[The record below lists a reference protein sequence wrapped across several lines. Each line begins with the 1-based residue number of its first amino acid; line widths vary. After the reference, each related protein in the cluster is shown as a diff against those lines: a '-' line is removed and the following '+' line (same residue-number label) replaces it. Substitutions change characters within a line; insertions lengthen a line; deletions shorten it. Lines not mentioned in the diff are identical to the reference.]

1 MDYHR
6 YQYSYCGICAR
17 IHCWHHHCLELN
29 VTTNAFIFS
38 WDCEGIEAIIPI
50 TQYEKW
56 DQENLMRML
65 KNENKKSNPLDTII
79 RTLIMRAR
87 SNPQR
92 HYEIYA
98 VDCDSSLDEEFWR
111 EQWNNVPQD
120 TADIIREKG
129 HKLYSDRRQQ
139 QYKIV

>member
-1 MDYHR
+1 M
-6 YQYSYCGICAR
+6 
-17 IHCWHHHCLELN
+17 
-29 VTTNAFIFS
+29 TTNAFIFS
-38 WDCEGIEAIIPI
+38 WDCDGIEAIIPI
-50 TQYEKW
+50 TKYEKW
-56 DQENLMRML
+56 DQENLMRLL
-65 KNENKKSNPLDTII
+65 KDEKKLSNPLDTII

-87 SNPQR
+87 FNTQR

-111 EQWNNVPQD
+111 EQWNIAPQE
-120 TADIIREKG
+120 TADLIRERG